1 MAAPAWARAR
11 PWAALSVALL
21 CTQGALASTPL
32 LPWEVTVAEIEA
44 GRVRHLS
51 ERLSKQFALYQLRL
65 GGVTKDDLVET
76 ASQIDDV
83 VATLE
88 RGSPSRSVPA
98 PWTPELRAQVDAVD
112 RTWGPLRRIAI
123 ASPYD
128 HLRVAREFM
137 EPQARLGDPLLIRY
151 FDELSARLI
160 AQSEQLIGD
169 YHGECTKTGLEVC
182 VTARTSG
189 YAAMVIE
196 RAIKQT
202 VFVVAGIDME
212 QNRRRLSETL
222 EAYEAVRHAND
233 ESEFFAA
240 ALDPHRGASAVA
252 AGELLASLRSDWDA
266 MQREFVILSAG
277 DEENFDLEQLLH
289 IQDRMVAKVER
300 LTAAL
305 IRYASLT
312 YGS

>member
-1 MAAPAWARAR
+1 LLHGAPVAA
-11 PWAALSVALL
+11 
-21 CTQGALASTPL
+21 QL

-44 GRVRHLS
+44 GRLRHLG

-65 GGVTKDDLVET
+65 GSVSKSDLIDT
-76 ASQIDDV
+76 ASQIDGV
-83 VATLE
+83 VGTLE
-88 RGSPSRSVPA
+88 RGNPSRSIPA
-98 PWTPELRAQVDAVD
+98 PWTPHLRERVEGVD
-112 RTWGPLRRIAI
+112 RAWGPLRRIAI

-137 EPQARLGDPLLIRY
+137 EPEVRRGDPLLIRY
-151 FDELSARLI
+151 FDGRATALIGEAERLI
-160 AQSEQLIGD
+160 AA
-169 YHGECTKTGLEVC
+169 YHDECTKTGLEVC
-182 VTARTSG
+182 PTAQTSG

-202 VFVVAGIDME
+202 VFVVADIDIE
-212 QNRRRLSETL
+212 ENRRRLHETL
-222 EAYEAVRHAND
+222 ATYESVRKAND

-240 ALDPHRGASAVA
+240 ALDPERGVSAAA
-252 AGELLASLRSDWDA
+252 AGQLLASLRGDWDA
-266 MQREFVILSAG
+266 MQREFSILAAG
-277 DEENFDLEQLLH
+277 DEQNFDLEQLLR
-289 IQDRMVAKVER
+289 IQTRMVEKVER